1 MIHCQ
6 PSIKISFK
14 VKKLGE
20 KRKLGSKWAKDWLLK
35 RNSLSQINLK
45 ELKLE
50 PGDWYS
56 YLRIDS
62 EAYSELLQ
70 KVMLR
75 VRKFDS
81 VIRRVI
87 TARERCGVTLRFLA
101 TGRSCK
107 DLKFSAAISPQAFG
121 VIIPET
127 CAAMYEV
134 LKKDHLKVS

>member
-1 MIHCQ
+1 M
-6 PSIKISFK
+6 
-14 VKKLGE
+14 
-20 KRKLGSKWAKDWLLK
+20 SKWAKDWLLK

-62 EAYSELLQ
+62 EAYLELLQ
-70 KVMLR
+70 KVMPR

-87 TARERCGVTLRFLA
+87 TPRETMRRDPPILSDRKKLQRPEILCCDLTPSF
-101 TGRSCK
+101 RSNY
-107 DLKFSAAISPQAFG
+107 S
-121 VIIPET
+121 
-127 CAAMYEV
+127 
-134 LKKDHLKVS
+134 